1 MDLKINKSSTLTIIL
16 MMICFNSFGQAPD
29 IEWQNTIGGNEFD
42 ACKGIVETPDGYFL
56 GSLSYS
62 GISGD
67 KTDVSNGLSDYW
79 LLKLNKEGVIQWQN
93 SYGGDGYDHLY
104 TLGYCNDGGLILGGS
119 SSSTISGDK
128 TVSSLGQDYWLIKID
143 SIGNIQWQNSI
154 GGSGSEQPYSVFQT
168 SDGGFI
174 IGGDSYSGISGD
186 KTQASRG
193 DNDYWVVKT
202 DASGNI
208 EWDKTFGGSSV
219 DFLHGIAQ
227 AADGGYFLCGESYS
241 VISGDKTENKM
252 GLNDI
257 WIIKLNAFGVQ
268 EWQNTIGGNKDDYG
282 ASVVAT
288 VDNGC
293 VIGGH
298 SGSSMYGDKTEAN
311 HGPVGT
317 YDFWILKLDE
327 FGNIEWQNTI
337 GGSGDE
343 YLHVISK
350 TADSGFILG
359 GSSTSGISGDKTEAG
374 FGESDYWIV
383 KLDAAGLL
391 IWDKTIGGNESE
403 GVRAMIETSDY
414 GFMVCG
420 NSESIISGDKTE
432 VCIGEDDNW
441 ILKLEG
447 ICEAVVELC
456 NTLDDNCNGLI
467 DDDINYIINI
477 SAAGSTSFCQGNSVI
492 LSATTTGPNFQW
504 KKNGTNIPGATST
517 TYNVTTKGN
526 YSCVTTSACDT
537 VESTPIFVNVIKN
550 PNASISAGGPTT
562 FCAGGSVILTEVAV
576 AGCTY
581 QWYKGAT
588 PIAGATALT
597 YTATTSGNYKC
608 RVTKAATGC
617 YKNSNAI
624 AVSVPCREEDP
635 TNNSII
641 NVYPNPATSSV
652 FISINQLTNCNSQL
666 TIADCT
672 GKIITSFEN
681 VSSSSEIDIS
691 FYPVGM
697 YFITIRVNDEIETV
711 KFMKIN

>member
-79 LLKLNKEGVIQWQN
+79 ILKLNKEGVIQWQN

-337 GGSGDE
+337 GGSGDM
-343 YLHVISK
+343 
-350 TADSGFILG
+350 G
-359 GSSTSGISGDKTEAG
+359 GR
-374 FGESDYWIV
+374 F
-383 KLDAAGLL
+383 
-391 IWDKTIGGNESE
+391 
-403 GVRAMIETSDY
+403 
-414 GFMVCG
+414 CG
-420 NSESIISGDKTE
+420 
-432 VCIGEDDNW
+432 
-441 ILKLEG
+441 
-447 ICEAVVELC
+447 
-456 NTLDDNCNGLI
+456 
-467 DDDINYIINI
+467 
-477 SAAGSTSFCQGNSVI
+477 
-492 LSATTTGPNFQW
+492 
-504 KKNGTNIPGATST
+504 
-517 TYNVTTKGN
+517 
-526 YSCVTTSACDT
+526 
-537 VESTPIFVNVIKN
+537 
-550 PNASISAGGPTT
+550 
-562 FCAGGSVILTEVAV
+562 
-576 AGCTY
+576 
-581 QWYKGAT
+581 
-588 PIAGATALT
+588 
-597 YTATTSGNYKC
+597 
-608 RVTKAATGC
+608 
-617 YKNSNAI
+617 
-624 AVSVPCREEDP
+624 
-635 TNNSII
+635 
-641 NVYPNPATSSV
+641 
-652 FISINQLTNCNSQL
+652 
-666 TIADCT
+666 
-672 GKIITSFEN
+672 
-681 VSSSSEIDIS
+681 
-691 FYPVGM
+691 
-697 YFITIRVNDEIETV
+697 
-711 KFMKIN
+711 